1 MESLYHVK
9 YGVVLAGIV
18 QKEMS
23 QMEKVT
29 IFLAHRFPRF
39 PGDNKEDRWNEI
51 GV

>member
-18 QKEMS
+18 QKEM
-23 QMEKVT
+23 MEKVT

-39 PGDNKEDRWNEI
+39 PGDNKD
-51 GV
+51 